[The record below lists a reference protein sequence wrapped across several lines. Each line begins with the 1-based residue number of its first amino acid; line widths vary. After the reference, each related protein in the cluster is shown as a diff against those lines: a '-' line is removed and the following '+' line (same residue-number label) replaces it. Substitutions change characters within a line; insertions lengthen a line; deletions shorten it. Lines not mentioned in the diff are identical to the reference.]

1 MGWKAG
7 ASRQEVT
14 SWEEGIYL
22 FGWGNPNNKAL
33 GVATPLYA
41 RALVLD
47 DGTTPIALV
56 LVDIGV
62 ITYTIRRFTLQALR
76 DAFPDCPIRD
86 EHILLTATHTHSA
99 ASGYS
104 EYLFYGLSGPGV
116 SQTIVDTY
124 AQGIAKAIG
133 TAWRDREPASV
144 RVGEDDLPLSIPV
157 AFNRSLTP
165 YQQNAEYRDRNDL
178 QSDEA
183 TWRRMTLLRVDSLA
197 RKVPLAVFSWF
208 ATHATSVHA
217 NHTEIHGDNRGL
229 AAIDYDKQLQERYGH
244 SVVTAFAQESA
255 GDITPNFRWDAAR
268 KINVGAKEDDHDSA
282 QFVADALR
290 HLADNIVTNE
300 DRLRPLSPTVAGD
313 LAYVRLAGY
322 QFEDTNGEELEVGDA
337 VLGLGFIEGTKEGPG
352 PLRPFH
358 PVLRRITNMLRNA
371 RGGRG
376 RELRKHHGNKLPF
389 LDTGKGHHGNAFGLF
404 TLQRPL
410 IPSAVDSTVRTYKYY
425 RSIQAV
431 DDHPWTPVVLPFQ
444 VLRIG
449 ELWLATV
456 PGEPTTTVGR
466 RLREALR
473 KDIVDSLD
481 GVAAEPTVVIAAYS
495 NDYTSYVT
503 TFEEYQEQWYEGA
516 STIFGI
522 HTAAGVQH
530 ILQELTRAVAQGR
543 SHHLPVDAPP
553 IFEDWV
559 FERRDYRSAPASVR
573 GHAFSDET

>member
-7 ASRQEVT
+7 ASRHEVT

-22 FGWGNPNNKAL
+22 FGWGKPENKAL

-47 DGTTPIALV
+47 DGVTPLAIV

-62 ITYTIRRFTLQALR
+62 ITYTIRRFVLRALR
-76 DAFPDCPIRD
+76 ENFPDCPIQD

-116 SQTIVDTY
+116 SYSIVDTY
-124 AQGIAKAIG
+124 AQGIAQAIAH
-133 TAWRDREPASV
+133 AWNAREDAIV
-144 RVGEDDLPLSIPV
+144 RIGEDDLPLSKPV

-165 YQQNAEYRDRNDL
+165 YTQNPEYAD
-178 QSDEA
+178 QEAIQADEA
-183 TWRRMTLLRVDSLA
+183 TWRRMTLLRVDSVE
-197 RKVPLAVFSWF
+197 RDVPLAIFSWF

-229 AAIDYDKQLQERYGH
+229 AAIDYDKQLQDRYGET
-244 SVVTAFAQESA
+244 VVTAFAQESA
-255 GDITPNFRWDAAR
+255 GDVTPNFRWDAIR
-268 KINVGAKEDDHDSA
+268 KINVGAKDDDHDSA

-290 HLADNIVTNE
+290 HLADSIVTNE
-300 DRLRPLSPTVAGD
+300 ARLRPLSPQIRGD

-322 QFEDTNGEELEVGDA
+322 RFEDASGAEQEVGDA

-352 PLRPFH
+352 PLRPLH
-358 PVLRRITNMLRNA
+358 PLLRRVTRALRNA
-371 RGGRG
+371 RGGKG
-376 RELRKHHGNKLPF
+376 RELRAHHGNKLPF

-404 TLQRPL
+404 TLQRPF
-410 IPSAVDSTVRTYKYY
+410 IPSALDGTVRTYKYY
-425 RSIQAV
+425 RSIEAV

-466 RLREALR
+466 RLRNAL
-473 KDIVDSLD
+473 KKEIL
-481 GVAAEPTVVIAAYS
+481 AALPHDRTEPTVVIAAYS

-503 TFEEYQEQWYEGA
+503 TIEEYYEQWYEGA
-516 STIFGI
+516 STIFGKN
-522 HTAAGVQH
+522 TAAGVQN
-530 ILQELTRAVAQGR
+530 ILQELTCAVAR
-543 SHHLPVDAPP
+543 ERAHHLPIDTPP
-553 IFEDWV
+553 AFDDWV
-559 FERRDYRSAPASVR
+559 FELRDYRSAPAIVR
-573 GHAFSDET
+573 GYIFERES

>member
-1 MGWKAG
+1 MYTASRCIMGWKAG

-116 SQTIVDTY
+116 SQTIVNTY

-183 TWRRMTLLRVDSLA
+183 TWRRMTLLRVDSLT
-197 RKVPLAVFSWF
+197 RKAPLAVFSWF

-217 NHTEIHGDNRGL
+217 NHTEIHGDN
-229 AAIDYDKQLQERYGH
+229 
-244 SVVTAFAQESA
+244 V
-255 GDITPNFRWDAAR
+255 
-268 KINVGAKEDDHDSA
+268 
-282 QFVADALR
+282 ALR
-290 HLADNIVTNE
+290 PSITTNSSTSAMATASSQP
-300 DRLRPLSPTVAGD
+300 LRKNPQAISPPTFDGTRRAKSTSAPKRMTTTAHSSSPMHCATSPTISS
-313 LAYVRLAGY
+313 
-322 QFEDTNGEELEVGDA
+322 Q
-337 VLGLGFIEGTKEGPG
+337 TK
-352 PLRPFH
+352 
-358 PVLRRITNMLRNA
+358 IACA
-371 RGGRG
+371 RY
-376 RELRKHHGNKLPF
+376 LLPSRAIWPMCA
-389 LDTGKGHHGNAFGLF
+389 L
-404 TLQRPL
+404 
-410 IPSAVDSTVRTYKYY
+410 
-425 RSIQAV
+425 
-431 DDHPWTPVVLPFQ
+431 
-444 VLRIG
+444 
-449 ELWLATV
+449 LATSSK
-456 PGEPTTTVGR
+456 T
-466 RLREALR
+466 
-473 KDIVDSLD
+473 
-481 GVAAEPTVVIAAYS
+481 
-495 NDYTSYVT
+495 
-503 TFEEYQEQWYEGA
+503 
-516 STIFGI
+516 
-522 HTAAGVQH
+522 HTAKN
-530 ILQELTRAVAQGR
+530 
-543 SHHLPVDAPP
+543 
-553 IFEDWV
+553 WK
-559 FERRDYRSAPASVR
+559 SATLSSA
-573 GHAFSDET
+573 